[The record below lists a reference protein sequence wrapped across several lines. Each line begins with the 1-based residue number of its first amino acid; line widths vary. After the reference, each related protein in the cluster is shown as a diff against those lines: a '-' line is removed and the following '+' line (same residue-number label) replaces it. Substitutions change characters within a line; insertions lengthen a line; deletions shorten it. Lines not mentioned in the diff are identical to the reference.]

1 MAIENMFP
9 NNILCIFRTING
21 ESFYDDIHKPMNY
34 VEMISF
40 ATEMNKRF
48 WKCDNERDYFIINN
62 KIFTRIYEMLRY
74 IILNISIDKPIEI
87 TILTLNVSSK
97 TNPIITTIEDEFLDK
112 TNLDLLREKYPVWN
126 IKETDNQN
134 IKDFI
139 YMDNLHWNIAKIFF
153 DMKKDEEYD
162 FIKFAKID
170 RIYTEIRKLEK
181 PFKKEYTDLWFN

>member
-1 MAIENMFP
+1 MLSHRIIIWLSLENQRFSK
-9 NNILCIFRTING
+9 
-21 ESFYDDIHKPMNY
+21 ESH
-34 VEMISF
+34 
-40 ATEMNKRF
+40 
-48 WKCDNERDYFIINN
+48 
-62 KIFTRIYEMLRY
+62 
-74 IILNISIDKPIEI
+74 EI